1 MKSFKDLVEDLTE
14 AAPRK
19 SRKNMKWVIVMNY
32 NDNKTGKRETMDMP
46 VLAKTEDEAFKKARQ
61 RIITMGHKM
70 ISSRMKDHPTE
81 Q

>member
-19 SRKNMKWVIVMNY
+19 SRKNMKWVVVMNY
-32 NDNKTGKRETMDMP
+32 KDSKTKKRESTDLP
-46 VLAKTEDEAFKKARQ
+46 ILAKTEDEALDKARHT
-61 RIITMGHKM
+61 IIRRGHTML
-70 ISSRMKDHPTE
+70 SARLKDHPTE